1 MLMRALTILLTNAAY
16 LFVLSTLNSELAPSA
31 YLVLPALFIIP
42 AALYLDFLPMLA
54 VVGVSAFL
62 CSSTTGVRAGLTA
75 ALWLSAAFAV
85 HGMRFRF
92 RSGDWFSITALV
104 EITNIILV
112 FFYALFFPR
121 DVGGFFEYA
130 SRVSA
135 DALLSAAVL
144 LFAGK
149 FCAVLPV
156 SLANFW
162 GIEMSI
168 DGED

>member
-1 MLMRALTILLTNAAY
+1 
-16 LFVLSTLNSELAPSA
+16 
-31 YLVLPALFIIP
+31 
-42 AALYLDFLPMLA
+42 
-54 VVGVSAFL
+54 
-62 CSSTTGVRAGLTA
+62 
-75 ALWLSAAFAV
+75 
-85 HGMRFRF
+85 MRFRF

-104 EITNIILV
+104 EITNIILG

-156 SLANFW
+156 SLANFL

>member
-1 MLMRALTILLTNAAY
+1 MFMRALTIMMTNAAF
-16 LFVLSTLNSELAPSA
+16 LFVLSAINSELAPSA
-31 YLVLPALFIIP
+31 YLVLPVLFIIP
-42 AALYLDFLPMLA
+42 AALYLDFIPML
-54 VVGVSAFL
+54 VVVAASAFL

-92 RSGDWFSITALV
+92 RSGDWFSITVLL

-112 FFYALFFPR
+112 FFYALLFPR
-121 DVGGFFEYA
+121 DVGAFFEYA

-144 LFAGK
+144 LLVGK

-156 SLANFW
+156 SLANFF
-162 GIEMSI
+162 GIEMAI

>member
-121 DVGGFFEYA
+121 DVGDFSNTRRGCRRTRCFRRRFCCLRA
-130 SRVSA
+130 NSA
-135 DALLSAAVL
+135 R
-144 LFAGK
+144 
-149 FCAVLPV
+149 FCPCRLRT
-156 SLANFW
+156 FW
-162 GIEMSI
+162 ESKCR
-168 DGED
+168 